1 MNRKSSLL
9 LLPFLLFAPLAEA
22 DLIPYVVQRV
32 EAIPGSGFVKLVG
45 PARIEVKGET
55 MPYKEATYISIRNI
69 SSISGVLGVEKVG
82 QLFTTTRKVRRKE
95 SVSSNRPCK

>member
-69 SSISGVLGVEKVG
+69 SSISGVLGVESGAIVYYNSEGTSK
-82 QLFTTTRKVRRKE
+82 RI
-95 SVSSNRPCK
+95 SVKQSPL